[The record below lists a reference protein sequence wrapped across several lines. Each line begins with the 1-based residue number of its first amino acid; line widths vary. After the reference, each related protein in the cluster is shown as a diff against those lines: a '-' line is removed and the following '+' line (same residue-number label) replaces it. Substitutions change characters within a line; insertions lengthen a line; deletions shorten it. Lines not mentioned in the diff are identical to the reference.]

1 MSKSTSQSAAQA
13 SESFAPAVPFNN
25 LMMGTMSQLNGAL
38 LDAVVNFQR
47 EAVSFV
53 AKRLSADLK
62 FQRDLMEVRE
72 PAQIGKLQQD
82 WLAATFADYSAE
94 ASRLIELATQVAK
107 EETESLVEAQS
118 SFSHALSEQTEQF
131 KPSIAAE

>member
-1 MSKSTSQSAAQA
+1 MSKSTSQSATQA
-13 SESFAPAVPFNN
+13 SESLALAVPFNN

-47 EAVSFV
+47 EVVSF
-53 AKRLSADLK
+53 AARRLSADLK

-72 PAQIGKLQQD
+72 LGQVGKLQQD
-82 WLAATFADYSAE
+82 WLAATLADYSAE
-94 ASRLIELATQVAK
+94 TSRLIELVTKAAK
-107 EETESLVEAQS
+107 EETEGLVEAQS
-118 SFSHALSEQTEQF
+118 SLSAALSEQTNSF